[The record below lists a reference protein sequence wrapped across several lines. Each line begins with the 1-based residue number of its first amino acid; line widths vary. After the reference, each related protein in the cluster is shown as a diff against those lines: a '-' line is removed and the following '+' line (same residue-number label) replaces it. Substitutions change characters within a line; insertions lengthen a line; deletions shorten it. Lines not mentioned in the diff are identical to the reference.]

1 MRTSTTVTTV
11 ADGRIRVVETEP
23 LRRRRLGVLF
33 KSILAIPHWIAL
45 TVWGLLLVPVLPLSW
60 LALLLRGRM
69 PERLHRFLA
78 AYLRYQGQFTA
89 WFDLLSARSPR
100 PRRTLD
106 HPFGVEVPGPQPQR
120 RLATLLRVPL
130 AVPAVVLSSVFGV
143 ILAAV
148 AVASWFV
155 AVVRGRTTAGLQEL
169 GTFCLRYQLETQAYL
184 LLLTARYPRLEPAAA
199 PEANP
204 ALE

>member
-1 MRTSTTVTTV
+1 
-11 ADGRIRVVETEP
+11 
-23 LRRRRLGVLF
+23 
-33 KSILAIPHWIAL
+33 
-45 TVWGLLLVPVLPLSW
+45 
-60 LALLLRGRM
+60 M
-69 PERLHRFLA
+69 PARLHRFLA
-78 AYLRYQGQFTA
+78 AYLRYLGQFTA
-89 WFDLLSARSPR
+89 WFDILSAHSPR

-106 HPFGVEVPGPQPQR
+106 HPFRIEVPGPQPQR
-120 RLATLLRVPL
+120 RLVTFLRVAL

-155 AVVRGRTTAGLQEL
+155 ALVRGRTTAGLQEL

-184 LLLTARYPRLEPAAA
+184 LLLTPCYPRLEPSAA
-199 PEANP
+199 PEPAASP